1 MRKLCLLLIPLLLG
15 VSACNDSQPSN
26 VVTNPEL
33 EASDSYRKGNSYQRD
48 FLLFTDMLENTHPLF
63 AETDKPHF
71 DMDSLTRAG
80 YRDLADCKGKTQF
93 KLYLQAILSRLNDGH
108 TSVSLNM
115 SSLYRKGLY
124 PFYLFFDNDTTFY
137 LYGIKKEYA
146 EKLGKRVTSING
158 TPVREVLDSFRSLMS
173 CDNDNQCK
181 AMAMERGML
190 WKVFWDHI
198 PYRRDDGKLL
208 LQFDDGDTVLL
219 PSIRNTKD
227 FTWYE
232 TGTMEDFMSDND
244 GMPFS
249 YNILPEKQLCY
260 LHFAKCTDRNTM
272 LGAIKMGMS
281 VDTTGMSTMPDFGT
295 FLKEMFNEIAENNIN
310 TLVIDVR
317 DNPGGNSLLCDQL
330 LSWLKPVDEI
340 RDGGGSIRFSK
351 LWEAQYPELA
361 KNVKA
366 YFQEKGLPYP
376 FGELYDGDYTDGD
389 EDTMEKSI
397 SEMFVMNHSRDSLFT
412 GKVIFLQGKGTF
424 SSAGQLIT
432 TAVDNGI
439 GMVIGANSTYAP
451 SNYGDCLYW
460 ELPNTHVQG
469 SISHKYFY
477 RADESKR
484 GEIVLV
490 PDVPLP
496 VTWADY
502 SSGVNPC
509 WKWVM
514 EHSETSDL
522 K

>member
-1 MRKLCLLLIPLLLG
+1 MIRIGKQYLLLIPLLLG
-15 VSACNDSQPSN
+15 AMACEGSHHSN
-26 VVTNPEL
+26 VVTNPEI
-33 EASDSYRKGNSYQRD
+33 EANDSYRKGNSYQRD
-48 FLLFTDMLENTHPLF
+48 FLLFADMLKNTHPLF
-63 AETDKPHF
+63 AENDKPHF
-71 DMDSLTRAG
+71 DMDSLTQAG
-80 YRDLADCKGKTQF
+80 YRDLADCKSKTLF
-93 KLYLQAILSRLNDGH
+93 RLYLQTILSRLNDGH

-115 SSLYRKGLY
+115 SSLFRKGLY

-146 EKLGKRVTSING
+146 DQLGKQVTSING

-181 AMAMERGML
+181 AMAMERGLL
-190 WKVFWDHI
+190 WKEFWDYI
-198 PYRRDDGKLL
+198 PYHRTDGKLL
-208 LQFDDGDTVLL
+208 LEFEDGDSVLL

-227 FTWYE
+227 FAWYE
-232 TGTMEDFMSDND
+232 TETMEDFVSDDD

-249 YNILPEKQLCY
+249 YSILPEKQLCY
-260 LHFAKCTDRNTM
+260 LHFAQCTDRNTM

-281 VDTTGMSTMPDFGT
+281 IDTTGMSTMPDFGT
-295 FLKEMFNEIAENNIN
+295 FLKEMFCEIAENEVK

-317 DNPGGNSLLCDQL
+317 DNGGGNSRLCDQL
-330 LSWLKPVDEI
+330 LSWLRPVDEI

-366 YFQEKGLPYP
+366 YFQEKGQSYP
-376 FGELYDGDYTDGD
+376 FGELYDGDYGDG
-389 EDTMEKSI
+389 EDDMMEKSI
-397 SEMFVMNHSRDSLFT
+397 AELFVMNHSRDSLFT

-439 GMVIGANSTYAP
+439 GIVIGANSTYAP
-451 SNYGDCLYW
+451 SNYGDILYW
-460 ELPNTHVQG
+460 ELPNTHVEG
-469 SISHKYFY
+469 TISHKYFY

-490 PDVPLP
+490 PDVLLP
-496 VTWADY
+496 TTWDDLRK
-502 SSGVNPC
+502 GVNPC

-514 EHSETSDL
+514 EQCERL
-522 K
+522 